1 MNVVITIREGVEKKY
16 QGRKI
21 NETFRTNSIRT
32 NSFLVGRTF
41 QKIRKHKAIYKLAL
55 VFSKITKREELLMR
69 PPLHVPRS
77 KMNFSAERM
86 KHNGKR
92 SGTR

>member
-77 KMNFSAERM
+77 KMNF
-86 KHNGKR
+86 
-92 SGTR
+92 